1 MDLTPRELW
10 LLIRAMEATSFRTD
24 GDAYY
29 ADLLLRRLREMKHR
43 LDREDAQAHNTHPR
57 R

>member
-10 LLIRAMEATSFRTD
+10 LLIRALEKVHFDTD
-24 GDAYY
+24 GDEYY
-29 ADLLLRRLREMKHR
+29 AALLLRRLREMKRR
-43 LDREDAQAHNTHPR
+43 LDREDAQAHNSPR